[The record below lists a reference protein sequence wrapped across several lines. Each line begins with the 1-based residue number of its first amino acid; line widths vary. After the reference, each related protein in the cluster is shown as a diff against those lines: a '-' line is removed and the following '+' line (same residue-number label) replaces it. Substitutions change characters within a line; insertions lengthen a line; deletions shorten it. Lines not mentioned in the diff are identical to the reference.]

1 MFLENYI
8 EQINRLCENH
18 KVKKLHVFGSVLEKR
33 FSENSDIDFIV
44 DFQAVDPIDYAE
56 NYFALKFS
64 LQDLLKRPIDLLQQ
78 KAIQNKYLLQSINE
92 SKRLIYE
99 ACSFCMA

>member
-18 KVKKLHVFGSVLEKR
+18 KVKQLYAFGSVLEKR
-33 FSENSDIDFIV
+33 FSDNSDIDLIV
-44 DFQAVDPIDYAE
+44 DFQSVDPIDYAE

-64 LQDLLKRPIDLLQQ
+64 LQDLLERPIDLLEQR
-78 KAIQNKYLLQSINE
+78 AILNKYLLQSINE

-99 ACSFCMA
+99 A

>member
-8 EQINRLCENH
+8 EQIKKLCENH
-18 KVKKLHVFGSVLEKR
+18 KVKQLYAFGSVLDKR
-33 FSENSDIDFIV
+33 FSDNSDIDLIV
-44 DFQAVDPIDYAE
+44 DFQSSDPIEYAE

-64 LQDLLKRPIDLLQQ
+64 LQGLLERQIDLLEHR
-78 KAIQNKYLLQSINE
+78 AIRNKYLLQSINE

-99 ACSFCMA
+99 A

>member
-18 KVKKLHVFGSVLEKR
+18 KVKQLYAFGSVLEKR
-33 FSENSDIDFIV
+33 FSDNSDIDLMV
-44 DFQAVDPIDYAE
+44 DFQSVDPIDYAE

-64 LQDLLKRPIDLLQQ
+64 LQDLLERPIDLLEQR
-78 KAIQNKYLLQSINE
+78 AILNKYLLQSINE

-99 ACSFCMA
+99 A

>member
-18 KVKKLHVFGSVLEKR
+18 KVKQLYAFGSVLEKR
-33 FSENSDIDFIV
+33 FSDNSDIDLIV
-44 DFQAVDPIDYAE
+44 DFQSVDPIDYAE

-64 LQDLLKRPIDLLQQ
+64 LQDLFERPIDLLEQR
-78 KAIQNKYLLQSINE
+78 AILNKYLLKSINE
-92 SKRLIYE
+92 TKRLIYE
-99 ACSFCMA
+99 A

>member
-18 KVKKLHVFGSVLEKR
+18 KVKQLYAFGSVLGKR
-33 FSENSDIDFIV
+33 FSDDSDIDLIV
-44 DFQAVDPIDYAE
+44 DFQSVDPIDYAE
-56 NYFALKFS
+56 NYFEFKFS
-64 LQDLLKRPIDLLQQ
+64 LQDLLERPIDLLEQR
-78 KAIQNKYLLQSINE
+78 AILNKYLLQSINE

-99 ACSFCMA
+99 A

>member
-1 MFLENYI
+1 MLLESYI

-18 KVKKLHVFGSVLEKR
+18 KVKQLYAFGSVLEKR
-33 FSENSDIDFIV
+33 FSETSDIDLLV
-44 DFQAVDPIDYAE
+44 DFQSSDPIDYAE

-64 LQDLLKRPIDLLQQ
+64 LQDLLDRPIDLLEQR
-78 KAIQNKYLLQSINE
+78 AIRNKYLLQSINE

-99 ACSFCMA
+99 A

>member
-8 EQINRLCENH
+8 EQINRLCEIH
-18 KVKKLHVFGSVLEKR
+18 KVKQLYVFGSVLEKR
-33 FSENSDIDFIV
+33 FSDNSDIDLIV
-44 DFQAVDPIDYAE
+44 DFQSVDPIDYAE

-64 LQDLLKRPIDLLQQ
+64 LQDLLERPIDLLEQR
-78 KAIQNKYLLQSINE
+78 AILNKYLLQSINE

-99 ACSFCMA
+99 A

>member
-18 KVKKLHVFGSVLEKR
+18 KVKQLYAFGSVLEKR
-33 FSENSDIDFIV
+33 FSDKSDIDLIV
-44 DFQAVDPIDYAE
+44 DFQSVDPIDYAE

-64 LQDLLKRPIDLLQQ
+64 LQDLLERPIDLLEQR
-78 KAIQNKYLLQSINE
+78 AILNKYLLQSINE

-99 ACSFCMA
+99 A

>member
-18 KVKKLHVFGSVLEKR
+18 KVKQLYAFGSVLGTR
-33 FSENSDIDFIV
+33 FSDNSDIDLIV
-44 DFQAVDPIDYAE
+44 DFQSVDPIDYAE

-64 LQDLLKRPIDLLQQ
+64 LQDLLERPIDLLEQR
-78 KAIQNKYLLQSINE
+78 AILNKYLLQSINE

-99 ACSFCMA
+99 A